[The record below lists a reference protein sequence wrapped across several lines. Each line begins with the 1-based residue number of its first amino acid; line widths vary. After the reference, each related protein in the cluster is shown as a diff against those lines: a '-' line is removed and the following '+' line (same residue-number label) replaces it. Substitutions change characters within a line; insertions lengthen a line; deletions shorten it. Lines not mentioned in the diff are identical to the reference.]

1 MRPLKLD
8 IISFTVGLVLALALL
23 SFCGYRASKT
33 CLFGGDDFHRI
44 HRFISPY
51 TSFYPTISELIE
63 LVERRSP
70 PGKIVV
76 VVGGDSVFNGMCQ
89 SPDRLW
95 TDELGR
101 LLGDRYAVTNISFH
115 GMHPFA
121 AGCYVSEHLLKKGR
135 KVICLTDGQ
144 PDKFGAGFDD
154 QHANLY
160 YDALF
165 KGKLLDCPEREK
177 VLGFLSDLNEK
188 AFNNQIA
195 DLKLGK
201 SMDSLFYACDLWNT
215 IGYRQFF
222 TIWTA
227 STGARFLLPRRLF
240 KDEAEPPLY
249 DQPRLERELSYLKER
264 IRHLAVLDRDGNARL
279 IENTYRRF
287 DAFVPALTPE
297 ELKEK
302 MIVFQTRFNPAL
314 RKRLTGDERS
324 LDDAIYQL
332 TARRFAKFGY
342 KVLNVGDDFLPS
354 DYCDAN
360 HFSDQG
366 GVRLARLVAVEVEE
380 LARRLSY

>member
-1 MRPLKLD
+1 MQSLKID
-8 IISFTVGLVLALALL
+8 IIAFAVGLALALTLL
-23 SFCGYRASKT
+23 SFCGKQASKT
-33 CLFGGDDFHRI
+33 CLFRTVDFHRI

-63 LVERRSP
+63 LVEKRSP
-70 PGKIVV
+70 PDKIVV

-89 SPDRLW
+89 SPDKLW

-121 AGCYVSEHLLKKGR
+121 AGCFVSEYLLKKGR

-165 KGKLLDCPEREK
+165 KGKLMDCKEREK
-177 VLGFLSDLNEK
+177 VLGFISDINEK
-188 AFNNQIA
+188 AFNTQMI

-201 SMDSLFYACDLWNT
+201 GMDSLFYACDFWNT
-215 IGYRQFF
+215 IGYQRFF
-222 TIWTA
+222 TIWTPA
-227 STGARFLLPRRLF
+227 TGPRFLLPRRLF
-240 KDEAEPPLY
+240 KDEGEPPLY
-249 DQPRLERELSYLKER
+249 DQPRLERELGYLKER
-264 IRHLAVLDRDGNARL
+264 TRHLAVLDRDGHARL
-279 IENTYRRF
+279 IESTYKRF
-287 DAFVPALTPE
+287 DAFVPALTPD
-297 ELKEK
+297 ELKK
-302 MIVFQTRFNPAL
+302 KLLVFQTRFNPSL
-314 RKRLTGDERS
+314 RQRLTAREAS
-324 LDDAIYQL
+324 LDDEIYEL
-332 TARRFAKFGY
+332 TARRFARFGY
-342 KVLNVGDDFLPS
+342 QVVTVGGDFLPS

-366 GVRLARLVAVEVEE
+366 GVRLARVVAVQVEE